1 MSKKEQRI
9 FLSNESG
16 EGLGKFT
23 FPDGDTYEGEFKD
36 WDMNGQ
42 GTYTWSDGRK
52 YVGGVK
58 DGKIWN
64 GTVYDKYGNI
74 IDNYLKGV
82 KQ

>member
-1 MSKKEQRI
+1 MSKKEQSI

-52 YVGGVK
+52 YVGEFK
-58 DGKIWN
+58 DGERT
-64 GTVYDKYGNI
+64 GQGNI
-74 IDNYLKGV
+74 LLH
-82 KQ
+82 

>member
-36 WDMNGQ
+36 WDMNGR

-52 YVGGVK
+52 YVG
-58 DGKIWN
+58 
-64 GTVYDKYGNI
+64 
-74 IDNYLKGV
+74 
-82 KQ
+82 